1 MISKTKAEN
10 LTGKSVEKG
19 RELVKDKKYAI
30 CVLAGGQGTRLGING
45 PKGAYTENVAYDNK
59 SFFEMILVEPL
70 KKGIPVYIMTSNEN
84 KEDTENHFRT
94 NKELKKYI
102 KSVTFFT
109 QGERPLKDL
118 EGNPLEIDGQTIYGA
133 SGHGSVYRSMRN
145 SGVLEEMIEEG
156 ITKVLITNVDNI
168 NVSTV
173 DYDFIGE
180 SVDTDVTIKSVKKE
194 DPEENVGVFI
204 LKDNM
209 LSVIEYTE
217 IDYAMRNRKD
227 SSGLYLQQANIM
239 VQIIDIEFIKK
250 AADIDLKIH
259 VQTKKKWG
267 LEFIKEE
274 TFLFDAFYLANSYKI
289 FQVDREFEFA
299 PIKTKE
305 DIKPAI
311 LAYIKKKI
319 KIRNLEENIKMLL
332 D

>member
-1 MISKTKAEN
+1 MISKVKGEK
-10 LTGKSVEKG
+10 LTGKRFKKG
-19 RELVKDKKYAI
+19 LEMVNDGKYAI
-30 CVLAGGQGTRLGING
+30 CVLAGGQGSRLGING
-45 PKGAYTENVAYDNK
+45 PKGAYTDDVAYDIK
-59 SFFEMILVEPL
+59 SIFEMILVEPL
-70 KKGIPVYIMTSNEN
+70 QKGVPVYIMTSNEN
-84 KEDTENHFRT
+84 IEETENHFTT

-102 KSVTFFT
+102 KGVNFFT

-118 EGNPLEIDGQTIYGA
+118 AGNPLEIDGQTIYGA

-145 SGVLEEMIEEG
+145 SGVIEEMKQKGIEK
-156 ITKVLITNVDNI
+156 ILITNVDNV
-168 NVSTV
+168 NVSTL

-180 SVDTDVTIKSVKKE
+180 SKDTEVTIKSVKKE
-194 DPEENVGVFI
+194 DPEEKVGVFV

-239 VQIIDIEFIKK
+239 VQIVDIEFIRK
-250 AADIDLKIH
+250 AADIDLKLH

-274 TFLFDAFYLANSYKI
+274 TFLFDAFYLAESYKI
-289 FQVDREFEFA
+289 FQVDRELEFA

-319 KIRNLEENIKMLL
+319 KARNVSEEIKKIL